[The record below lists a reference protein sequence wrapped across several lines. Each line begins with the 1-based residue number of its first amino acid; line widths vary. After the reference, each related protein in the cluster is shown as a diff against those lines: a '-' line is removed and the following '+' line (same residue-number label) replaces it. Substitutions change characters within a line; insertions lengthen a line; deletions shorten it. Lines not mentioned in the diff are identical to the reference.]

1 MRGVVTVWFPRDEPP
16 TSGAVWSGRDPRR
29 VWILTVTALLSARA
43 AGGSPLPPDP
53 EDFLEK
59 YGYFH
64 QDHHIHNAVEVQSAI
79 REFQWLS
86 RLPVTGELDSATLGR
101 MAEPRCGVSDEGSQ
115 HTWAQRVN
123 VIFTGQRR
131 PQRRGRR
138 SAAQA
143 EKWYKRHLTY
153 QIVNWPH
160 HLSLGSVRLAVR
172 AAFQVWSNVS
182 GLVFQE
188 APEGPA
194 DIRLAFYEG
203 DHNDGA
209 SNAFDGPG
217 GTLAHAFLPR
227 RGEAHFDMAER
238 WTLNGHKGHN
248 LFMVTAHEIGHT
260 LGLEHSPVRHA
271 LMSPYYRKLGRSLVL
286 SWDDIIAVQ
295 QLYGKPLGDRPVRLP
310 GQVLHAALQEWEF
323 TELQRGHGA
332 RGQPLYCHGV
342 FDAIT
347 IDQNET
353 VLVFR
358 GSVYWTVSA
367 AGSVTG
373 PLPLRQRWSDL
384 PPAIEAAAFSPLD
397 SKWYFFKGKRMW
409 RYTGSVLDPGFPRKS
424 SESGL
429 PHHPDCAFYYAP
441 LGHMIVFKGSRYS
454 VLNLKTLRQEPYYPR
469 RLTDWTGVP
478 QGTNGALTRPDG
490 RHYLFK
496 EQQFWRF
503 DSVKVRVTREGQWAK
518 DLSWT
523 GCSNTPQSNNII

>member
-1 MRGVVTVWFPRDEPP
+1 MI
-16 TSGAVWSGRDPRR
+16 RR
-29 VWILTVTALLSARA
+29 SPQHWDLRAAWILTVTTLMSAHST
-43 AGGSPLPPDP
+43 GGSPLLPQP
-53 EDFLEK
+53 EVFLEK
-59 YGYFH
+59 YGYLH
-64 QDHHIHNAVEVQSAI
+64 QDDHIHNAVEVKSAV

-86 RLPVTGELDSATLGR
+86 RLPVTGELDSATLR
-101 MAEPRCGVSDEGSQ
+101 QMAEPRCGVSDEGSHQ
-115 HTWAQRVN
+115 IWALRVN
-123 VIFTGQRR
+123 GIFTGKRVTA
-131 PQRRGRR
+131 GRR
-138 SAAQA
+138 KRSVTQV

-153 QIVNWPH
+153 QIVNWPR
-160 HLSLGSVRLAVR
+160 HLSLGSVRLVVH
-172 AAFQVWSNVS
+172 AAFQLWSNVS
-182 GLVFQE
+182 GLVFQD

-203 DHNDGA
+203 DHNDGVN
-209 SNAFDGPG
+209 NAFDGPG

-227 RGEAHFDMAER
+227 RGEAHFDKAER

-271 LMSPYYRKLGRSLVL
+271 LMSPYYRKLGRNLVP

-295 QLYGKPLGDRPVRLP
+295 QLYGKPSGDRAMRLP

-323 TELQRGHGA
+323 RELHDRHKSTD
-332 RGQPLYCHGV
+332 QPFYCHGV

-347 IDQNET
+347 MDQNDT

-358 GSVYWTVSA
+358 GTVYWTVSA
-367 AGSVTG
+367 EGGVTG
-373 PLPLRQRWSDL
+373 PLHLRQRWSDL

-409 RYTGSVLDPGFPRKS
+409 RYTDSVLDSGFPRKS

-429 PHHPDCAFYYAP
+429 PNHPDSAFYYSP
-441 LGHMIVFKGSRYS
+441 LGHMVLFKGSRYY
-454 VLNLKTLRQEPYYPR
+454 VLNLRTLHQEPYYPR

-478 QGTNGALTRPDG
+478 QGTNGALTRPGG
-490 RHYLFK
+490 RLYLFR
-496 EQQFWRF
+496 EHRFWTF
-503 DSVKVRVTREGQWAK
+503 DPVKVRVTREGKWAK

-523 GCSNTPQSNNII
+523 GCSNTPQNNNIL

>member
-1 MRGVVTVWFPRDEPP
+1 MSRRPPERTGAGGDMR
-16 TSGAVWSGRDPRR
+16 AA
-29 VWILTVTALLSARA
+29 WILTVTTLITAHTT
-43 AGGSPLPPDP
+43 GGSPLVPDP
-53 EDFLEK
+53 GVFLEK
-59 YGYFH
+59 YGYLH
-64 QDHHIHNAVEVQSAI
+64 QDHHVHDAAEMHSAI
-79 REFQWLS
+79 CEFQWLS
-86 RLPVTGELDSATLGR
+86 RLPVTGRLDSATLR
-101 MAEPRCGVSDEGSQ
+101 QMAEPRCGVSDEGSQ
-115 HTWAQRVN
+115 EIWAQRVN
-123 VIFTGQRR
+123 AIFTAKSRR
-131 PQRRGRR
+131 PQHRRRR
-138 SAAQA
+138 SAGQA

-153 QIVNWPH
+153 QIVNWPR
-160 HLSLGSVRLAVR
+160 HLPLGSVRLAVR
-172 AAFQVWSNVS
+172 TAFQLWSNVS

-295 QLYGKPLGDRPVRLP
+295 QLY
-310 GQVLHAALQEWEF
+310 
-323 TELQRGHGA
+323 
-332 RGQPLYCHGV
+332 
-342 FDAIT
+342 
-347 IDQNET
+347 DQNET

-358 GSVYWTVSA
+358 GSVYWTVSS
-367 AGSVTG
+367 AGAVTG

-409 RYTGSVLDPGFPRKS
+409 RYTSSVLDPGFPRKS
-424 SESGL
+424 SELGL
-429 PHHPDCAFYYAP
+429 PRHPDCAFYYAP
-441 LGHMIVFKGSRYS
+441 LGHMVVIKGARYS
-454 VLNLKTLRQEPYYPR
+454 VLNLKTLHQEPYYPR

-478 QGTNGALTRPDG
+478 QGTNGALTRPNG
-490 RHYLFK
+490 RLYLFR

-503 DSVKVRVTREGQWAK
+503 DPVKVRVTREGQWAK

-523 GCSNTPQSNNII
+523 GCSNAPQSNNIL